1 MISLIVPHIIS
12 LSLSH
17 LIGEDIDAEEINDL
31 LDITHWQ
38 LEESGVG
45 SSQPTS
51 TGLWLTKSD
60 IIQKG
65 MATIKNGEIW
75 TLTFNL

>member
-17 LIGEDIDAEEINDL
+17 LIGEDIDAEEVNDL

-38 LEESGVG
+38 LEKVELDHQS
-45 SSQPTS
+45 
-51 TGLWLTKSD
+51 LTLLD
-60 IIQKG
+60 CG
-65 MATIKNGEIW
+65 
-75 TLTFNL
+75 